1 MFLAKSYC
9 DIGNYSAGYMA
20 GISGQG
26 WEASR
31 AAFDA
36 LESVQMRGFSTE
48 AMVSQAAEK
57 AGFDRGHKKYWQ
69 QQYEVQRML
78 QEGRV
83 HTWYLQPIITQYFID
98 NKSEI
103 WLLFLIAHSKR

>member
-1 MFLAKSYC
+1 MFLVKSYC

-36 LESVQMRGFSTE
+36 LESVQKRGFSTE

-57 AGFDRGHKKYWQ
+57 AGFDRGHKKILATTGMKFKECYKKD
-69 QQYEVQRML
+69 ESILGM
-78 QEGRV
+78 
-83 HTWYLQPIITQYFID
+83 
-98 NKSEI
+98 
-103 WLLFLIAHSKR
+103 

>member
-9 DIGNYSAGYMA
+9 DIGNYSAGYMT

-26 WEASR
+26 WKASR

-48 AMVSQAAEK
+48 AMVPQAAEK
-57 AGFDRGHKKYWQ
+57 AGFDRGYKNTGNNSMKFKECYKKD
-69 QQYEVQRML
+69 ESILGM
-78 QEGRV
+78 
-83 HTWYLQPIITQYFID
+83 
-98 NKSEI
+98 
-103 WLLFLIAHSKR
+103 